1 MKEKVIRS
9 GLLVVVICA
18 VAFVAS
24 YGTFVYGKE
33 KACAK
38 SLYSDDCYRTY
49 QGFLEKYLLK

>member
-9 GLLVVVICA
+9 GLLVVIICT

-24 YGTFVYGKE
+24 YGAFVYAKE
-33 KACAK
+33 QACTK

-49 QGFLEKYLLK
+49 QGFLMKYL